1 MTEQNL
7 ISEQPSS
14 LAYPFSGS
22 IALLKSLQENA
33 PKKGIWDVANET
45 KRGPGM
51 QSRLQPIRYNRD
63 ENLGSSPKKSVFET
77 NGLASIEL
85 MYCEKAL

>member
-7 ISEQPSS
+7 IYEQPSS

-45 KRGPGM
+45 KRGM

-63 ENLGSSPKKSVFET
+63 ENLGSSTKKRVFET
-77 NGLASIEL
+77 NGLASNEL